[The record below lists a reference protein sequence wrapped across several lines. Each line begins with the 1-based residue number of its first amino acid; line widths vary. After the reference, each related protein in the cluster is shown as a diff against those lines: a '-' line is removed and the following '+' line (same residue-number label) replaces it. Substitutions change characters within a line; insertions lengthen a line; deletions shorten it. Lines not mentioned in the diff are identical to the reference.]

1 MADSYDCWL
10 ACAVNTAEHIEK
22 LLSHFQTAK
31 EVFEADEKE
40 IRAQSFLGEAEIA
53 YLTDPRK
60 ESNME
65 MQSRFVGQN
74 GIRAVR
80 FDEEGY
86 PERFLSLAD
95 RPYCIFYQGELPDK
109 ELPAL
114 AVVGSR
120 RPSIYGEE
128 MTEDFAGALA
138 GAGVVIIS
146 GVAMGIDGISH
157 KAALQ
162 AGGMTV
168 GILGSGIGVPYP
180 KENWTLYREMC
191 EKGCVISQDPKSE
204 TEVAPGTTVNAVV
217 SLGPKPV
224 EQVAV
229 PNVDGDSWSEAKSEI
244 QNAGLEAA
252 KSGDEDGKVTSQD
265 PAAGEKVDKG
275 TTVTV
280 TLTADKPQAE
290 VPKVVG
296 MKWADAKKALEKTS
310 FKVNKTGD
318 DDGIV
323 TKQDPKAGETVDE
336 DATITVTVDGKAK
349 VKVPNVVGQS
359 VESARQA
366 LTDAGLTPDP
376 SIPNHGIISA
386 QDPDKGEAKFGTVV
400 KLTVDSSDFE

>member
-95 RPYCIFYQGELPDK
+95 RPYCIFYQGKLPDK

-138 GAGVVIIS
+138 GAGVVIVS
-146 GVAMGIDGISH
+146 GIAMGIDGISH

-191 EKGCVISQDPKSE
+191 EKGCVMSEYGPGVPPLKYHFPHRNRLISALSDGILVVEAAERSGTLITVDRGLEQGKEIYVIPGRIGDRMSAGCLQLIKQGARLVMDPYEIASDLAEIVQNRLQNETNREEGVKKSKNSKQTIELSKKSE
-204 TEVAPGTTVNAVV
+204 NGNLGLASDEKVVYDLCRLDTRHFDSLLQGSGLSVARLSEILFGLQSKGLIRQT
-217 SLGPKPV
+217 
-224 EQVAV
+224 V
-229 PNVDGDSWSEAKSEI
+229 PNYYS
-244 QNAGLEAA
+244 
-252 KSGDEDGKVTSQD
+252 VT
-265 PAAGEKVDKG
+265 G
-275 TTVTV
+275 
-280 TLTADKPQAE
+280 
-290 VPKVVG
+290 
-296 MKWADAKKALEKTS
+296 
-310 FKVNKTGD
+310 
-318 DDGIV
+318 
-323 TKQDPKAGETVDE
+323 
-336 DATITVTVDGKAK
+336 
-349 VKVPNVVGQS
+349 
-359 VESARQA
+359 
-366 LTDAGLTPDP
+366 
-376 SIPNHGIISA
+376 
-386 QDPDKGEAKFGTVV
+386 FGGYNG
-400 KLTVDSSDFE
+400 